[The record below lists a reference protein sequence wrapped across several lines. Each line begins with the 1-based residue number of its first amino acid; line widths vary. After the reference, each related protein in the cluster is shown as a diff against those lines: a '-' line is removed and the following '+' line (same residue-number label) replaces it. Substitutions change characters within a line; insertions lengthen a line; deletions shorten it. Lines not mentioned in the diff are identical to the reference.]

1 MTQETRPNPKIHAE
15 FFQAEKVV
23 ENLFS
28 KTPRCALVI
37 GGGGQRGVN
46 GGGGVMAFEKLG
58 LRNAFLKLFLV
69 STGVPTGLY
78 FLAGQA
84 EEGTSIYY
92 SDNAKGKSFIDL
104 SREPI
109 MDIDWLI
116 NLFRNGN
123 ERGEK
128 KLNIDAVLD
137 NQVDVFVALTNART
151 GEGKMLSLKQMA
163 KENDIFEVV
172 KAACA
177 VPEIYGKEIEL
188 VVDGKKEKF
197 IDGGVGKP
205 MPLEEVVNDESN
217 ECVIVLANRSK
228 GEKDTLMN
236 KILAKFSSVVVDPN
250 LSQDVLDNDK
260 IFEDQIQKLKKSG
273 KPFIIFWTDNTVR
286 SIDTRGTRLVN
297 AAINF
302 ENYVYEFIEE
312 LKAKLDQK

>member
-28 KTPRCALVI
+28 KTPKCALVI
-37 GGGGQRGVN
+37 GGGGQRGAF

-92 SDNAKGKSFIDL
+92 SENAKDKNFIDL

-116 NLFRNGN
+116 ELFRNGN
-123 ERGEK
+123 ENGEK
-128 KLNIDAVLD
+128 KLNLDAVLAS
-137 NQVDVFVALTNART
+137 QADVFIALTSSKT

-163 KENDIFEVV
+163 KENDLFEVV

-177 VPEIYGKEIEL
+177 VPEVYGKEIEL
-188 VVDGKKEKF
+188 VVDGKKEMF
-197 IDGGVGKP
+197 VDGGVGKP
-205 MPLEEVVNDESN
+205 MPLEEAINDQNS
-217 ECVIVLANRSK
+217 ECVIVLANRFK
-228 GEKDTLMN
+228 GDKDTLMN
-236 KILAKFSSVVVDPN
+236 KALAKFSSLVVDPN
-250 LSQDVLDNDK
+250 LSQDVLNNDEM
-260 IFEDQIQKLKKSG
+260 FDEQIQKLKKSG

-286 SIDTRGTRLVN
+286 SIDTRNRRLVD

-302 ENYVYEFIEE
+302 ENYVYEFIAGI
-312 LKAKLDQK
+312 KAKLDQK